1 MNVIVANKQE
11 AMLNDLDVEIIKTL
25 KGEFE
30 VDEIISTFSNFFFA
44 RMILDITSIKN
55 FSDITNFQKLSIGIS
70 VDKIILLL
78 PNDPKYSSGE
88 FISKLISMGYYNFT
102 TNLEGVKYLLNK
114 PNTYKEVA
122 HLHQLNMAPVYTT
135 EVNNT
140 VVVQQNTA
148 KIIGFKNVTEHAGAT
163 TLTYLLKK
171 QLETHY
177 RKQAVAIEV
186 GKNDFSY
193 FNDPS
198 LKSISKEEL
207 SAELIKNRNA
217 VAIFVDLND
226 ADDSM
231 CDQVYYLVE
240 PSILKFN
247 KLLKTKYG
255 ILGNLKDKNIILNK
269 TLLPGKDVNQFAR
282 ETNLKI
288 FSVISPVDD
297 RREDLFLG
305 DFLGMLGFK

>member
-226 ADDSM
+226 GDDSM